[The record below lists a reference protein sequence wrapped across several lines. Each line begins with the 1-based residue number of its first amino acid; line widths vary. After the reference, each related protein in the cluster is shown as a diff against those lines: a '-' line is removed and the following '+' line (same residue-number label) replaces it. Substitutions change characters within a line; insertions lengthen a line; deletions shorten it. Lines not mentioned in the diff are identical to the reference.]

1 MDKDAIESSIIID
14 LFKEEYK
21 LDFKALNLQWIKK
34 YFRVEEE
41 DRKILENPKSYV
53 IDRGGQ
59 IFFAINDGKA
69 IGTAAM
75 VLVEESIFE
84 LSKMAVDPNYQGLG
98 IGRRIVDECIKFAK
112 YHKAQEIF
120 LITNDKLLPA
130 LELYRSSGFE
140 LDENYDDNRY
150 ERGNTKMKLCLLYTS
165 PSPRD
170 QA

>member
-75 VLVEESIFE
+75 VLVEEGIFE

-150 ERGNTKMKLCLLYTS
+150 ERGNTKMKLSL
-165 PSPRD
+165 R
-170 QA
+170 

>member
-98 IGRRIVDECIKFAK
+98 IGRRIVDQCIKFAK

-150 ERGNTKMKLCLLYTS
+150 ERGNTKMKLSL
-165 PSPRD
+165 R
-170 QA
+170 

>member
-1 MDKDAIESSIIID
+1 MGKDAIESSIIID

-21 LDFKALNLQWIKK
+21 LDFEALNLQWIKK

-75 VLVEESIFE
+75 VLVEERIFE
-84 LSKMAVDPNYQGLG
+84 LSKMAVDPKYQGLG
-98 IGRRIVDECIKFAK
+98 IGRRIIDECIKFAK
-112 YHKAQEIF
+112 NHKAQEIF

-150 ERGNTKMKLCLLYTS
+150 ERGNTKMKLSL
-165 PSPRD
+165 R
-170 QA
+170 

>member
-1 MDKDAIESSIIID
+1 MDKAAIESSIIID

-34 YFRVEEE
+34 YFRVDEE
-41 DRKILENPKSYV
+41 DRKILDNPKSYV

-75 VLVEESIFE
+75 VFVEERIFE
-84 LSKMAVDPNYQGLG
+84 LSKMAVDPKYQGLG
-98 IGRRIVDECIKFAK
+98 IGRRIIDECIKFAK
-112 YHKAQEIF
+112 NHKAQEIF

-150 ERGNTKMKLCLLYTS
+150 ERGNTKMKLSL
-165 PSPRD
+165 R
-170 QA
+170 

>member
-21 LDFKALNLQWIKK
+21 LDFEALNLQWIKK

-53 IDRGGQ
+53 IDKGGQ

-75 VLVEESIFE
+75 VLVEERIFE
-84 LSKMAVDPNYQGLG
+84 LSKMAVDPKYQGLG
-98 IGRRIVDECIKFAK
+98 IGRRIIDECIKFAK
-112 YHKAQEIF
+112 NHKAQEIF
-120 LITNDKLLPA
+120 LVTNDKLLPA

-150 ERGNTKMKLCLLYTS
+150 ERGNTKMKLSL
-165 PSPRD
+165 R
-170 QA
+170 

>member
-21 LDFKALNLQWIKK
+21 LDFEALNLQWIKK

-75 VLVEESIFE
+75 VLVEERIFE
-84 LSKMAVDPNYQGLG
+84 LSKMAVDPKYQGLG
-98 IGRRIVDECIKFAK
+98 IGRRIIDECIKFAK
-112 YHKAQEIF
+112 NHKAQEIF
-120 LITNDKLLPA
+120 LITNNKLLPA

-150 ERGNTKMKLCLLYTS
+150 ERGNTKMKLSL
-165 PSPRD
+165 R
-170 QA
+170 

>member
-53 IDRGGQ
+53 IDKGGQ

-75 VLVEESIFE
+75 VLVEERVFE

-150 ERGNTKMKLCLLYTS
+150 ERGNTKMKLSL
-165 PSPRD
+165 R
-170 QA
+170 

>member
-1 MDKDAIESSIIID
+1 MDKDTIESSIIID

-21 LDFKALNLQWIKK
+21 LDFEALNLQWIKK

-53 IDRGGQ
+53 IDKGGQ

-75 VLVEESIFE
+75 VLVEERIFE
-84 LSKMAVDPNYQGLG
+84 LSKMAVDPKYQGLG
-98 IGRRIVDECIKFAK
+98 IGRRIIDECIKFAK
-112 YHKAQEIF
+112 NHKAQEIF

-150 ERGNTKMKLCLLYTS
+150 ERGNTKMKLSL
-165 PSPRD
+165 R
-170 QA
+170 

>member
-120 LITNDKLLPA
+120 IITNDKLLPA

-150 ERGNTKMKLCLLYTS
+150 ERGNTKMKQSL
-165 PSPRD
+165 R
-170 QA
+170 

>member
-21 LDFKALNLQWIKK
+21 SDFKALNLQWIKK

-150 ERGNTKMKLCLLYTS
+150 ERGNTKMKLSL
-165 PSPRD
+165 R
-170 QA
+170 

>member
-59 IFFAINDGKA
+59 IFFAINDASFSSPK
-69 IGTAAM
+69 I
-75 VLVEESIFE
+75 
-84 LSKMAVDPNYQGLG
+84 
-98 IGRRIVDECIKFAK
+98 
-112 YHKAQEIF
+112 
-120 LITNDKLLPA
+120 LIIDFN
-130 LELYRSSGFE
+130 
-140 LDENYDDNRY
+140 
-150 ERGNTKMKLCLLYTS
+150 
-165 PSPRD
+165 
-170 QA
+170 

>member
-21 LDFKALNLQWIKK
+21 LDFEALNLQWIKK

-75 VLVEESIFE
+75 VLVEEGIFE

-150 ERGNTKMKLCLLYTS
+150 ERGNTKMKLSL
-165 PSPRD
+165 R
-170 QA
+170 

>member
-1 MDKDAIESSIIID
+1 MDSNKEDEIIRSAISQE
-14 LFKEEYK
+14 L
-21 LDFKALNLQWIKK
+21 
-34 YFRVEEE
+34 
-41 DRKILENPKSYV
+41 
-53 IDRGGQ
+53 DRGGQ

-84 LSKMAVDPNYQGLG
+84 LSKMAVDPKYQGLG
-98 IGRRIVDECIKFAK
+98 IGRRIIDECIKFAK
-112 YHKAQEIF
+112 RHKAHEIF

-150 ERGNTKMKLCLLYTS
+150 ERGNTKMKLSL
-165 PSPRD
+165 R
-170 QA
+170 

>member
-75 VLVEESIFE
+75 VLVEERIFE
-84 LSKMAVDPNYQGLG
+84 LSKMAVEPKYQGLG
-98 IGRRIVDECIKFAK
+98 IGRRIIDECI
-112 YHKAQEIF
+112 
-120 LITNDKLLPA
+120 
-130 LELYRSSGFE
+130 
-140 LDENYDDNRY
+140 
-150 ERGNTKMKLCLLYTS
+150 
-165 PSPRD
+165 
-170 QA
+170 

>member
-14 LFKEEYK
+14 LIKEEYK

-53 IDRGGQ
+53 IDRGAQ

-150 ERGNTKMKLCLLYTS
+150 ERGNTKMKLSL
-165 PSPRD
+165 R
-170 QA
+170 

>member
-1 MDKDAIESSIIID
+1 MGKGAIESSIIID
-14 LFKEEYK
+14 LFKEEYE
-21 LDFKALNLQWIKK
+21 LDFEALNLQWIKK

-75 VLVEESIFE
+75 VLVEERIFE
-84 LSKMAVDPNYQGLG
+84 LSKMAVDPKYQGLG
-98 IGRRIVDECIKFAK
+98 IGRRIIDECIKFAK
-112 YHKAQEIF
+112 NHKAQEIF

-150 ERGNTKMKLCLLYTS
+150 ERGNTKMKLSL
-165 PSPRD
+165 R
-170 QA
+170 

>member
-21 LDFKALNLQWIKK
+21 LDFEALNLQWIKK

-59 IFFAINDGKA
+59 IFFAINNGKA

-75 VLVEESIFE
+75 VLVEERVFE
-84 LSKMAVDPNYQGLG
+84 LSKMAVDPKYQGLG
-98 IGRRIVDECIKFAK
+98 IGRRIIDECIQFAK
-112 YHKAQEIF
+112 NHKAQEIF

-150 ERGNTKMKLCLLYTS
+150 ERGNTKMKLSL
-165 PSPRD
+165 R
-170 QA
+170 

>member
-14 LFKEEYK
+14 LFEEEYK

-150 ERGNTKMKLCLLYTS
+150 ERGNTKMKLSL
-165 PSPRD
+165 R
-170 QA
+170 

>member
-150 ERGNTKMKLCLLYTS
+150 ERGNTKMKLSL
-165 PSPRD
+165 R
-170 QA
+170 

>member
-84 LSKMAVDPNYQGLG
+84 LSKMAVAPNYQGLG

-150 ERGNTKMKLCLLYTS
+150 ERGNTKMKLSL
-165 PSPRD
+165 R
-170 QA
+170 

>member
-75 VLVEESIFE
+75 VLVEERIFE
-84 LSKMAVDPNYQGLG
+84 LSKMAVDPKYQGLG
-98 IGRRIVDECIKFAK
+98 IGRRIIDECIKFAK
-112 YHKAQEIF
+112 NHKAQEIF

-150 ERGNTKMKLCLLYTS
+150 ERGNTKMKLSL
-165 PSPRD
+165 R
-170 QA
+170 

>member
-21 LDFKALNLQWIKK
+21 LDFEALNLQWIKK

-53 IDRGGQ
+53 IDKGGQ

-75 VLVEESIFE
+75 VLVEERVFE
-84 LSKMAVDPNYQGLG
+84 LSKMAVDPKYQGLG
-98 IGRRIVDECIKFAK
+98 IGRRIIDECIKFAK
-112 YHKAQEIF
+112 NHKAQEIF
-120 LITNDKLLPA
+120 LITNNKLLPA

-150 ERGNTKMKLCLLYTS
+150 ERGNTKMKLSL
-165 PSPRD
+165 R
-170 QA
+170 

>member
-14 LFKEEYK
+14 LFKEEYE
-21 LDFKALNLQWIKK
+21 LDFEALNLQWIKK

-75 VLVEESIFE
+75 ILVEERIFE
-84 LSKMAVDPNYQGLG
+84 LSKMAVDPKYRGLG
-98 IGRRIVDECIKFAK
+98 IGRRIIDECIKFAK
-112 YHKAQEIF
+112 NHKAQEIF

-150 ERGNTKMKLCLLYTS
+150 ERGNTKMKLSL
-165 PSPRD
+165 R
-170 QA
+170 

>member
-1 MDKDAIESSIIID
+1 MDKDAIESSIIND

-21 LDFKALNLQWIKK
+21 LVFKPLNLQWIKK

-150 ERGNTKMKLCLLYTS
+150 ERGNTKMKLSL
-165 PSPRD
+165 R
-170 QA
+170 

>member
-1 MDKDAIESSIIID
+1 MGKGAIESSIIID

-21 LDFKALNLQWIKK
+21 LDFEALNLQWIKK

-59 IFFAINDGKA
+59 IFFAINDGKV

-75 VLVEESIFE
+75 VLVEERIFE
-84 LSKMAVDPNYQGLG
+84 LSKMAVDPKYQGLG
-98 IGRRIVDECIKFAK
+98 IGRRIIDECIKFAK
-112 YHKAQEIF
+112 NHKAQEIF

-150 ERGNTKMKLCLLYTS
+150 ERGNTKMKLSL
-165 PSPRD
+165 R
-170 QA
+170 

>member
-150 ERGNTKMKLCLLYTS
+150 ERGNIKMKLSL
-165 PSPRD
+165 R
-170 QA
+170 

>member
-21 LDFKALNLQWIKK
+21 LDFQALNLQWIKK

-53 IDRGGQ
+53 IDKGGQ

-130 LELYRSSGFE
+130 LELCRSSGFE

-150 ERGNTKMKLCLLYTS
+150 ERGNTKMKLSL
-165 PSPRD
+165 R
-170 QA
+170 